1 MKKTLSFLL
10 ISLLMLG
17 AYSCEKPDIDED
29 DKDKTETPGG
39 EETPGEEEK
48 PGEEPENPET
58 PENPE
63 NPGQSEPLHQFE
75 FPFNAQF
82 PIECGNLLAEGSDV
96 GVTIEVKKVEDKNFV
111 FELRPGAM
119 VQSFVMDVYPLSQL
133 YNNLLNDYN
142 AGLLAGGE
150 SWAINERIREYL
162 FTPGS
167 GGYSFANTDA
177 IFAEPEDFLQVEFDW
192 MNTAYAANSAIA
204 VPDCGYLIA
213 VIGSTD
219 TEISSVTQEDLTL
232 CYVHTTSQ
240 PLIGDPQCEI
250 TVVTGYRA
258 FSVNHTLN
266 ADAAGVYFFGWLQ
279 SEIDNYIDLFGKTLF
294 RDFVRTRMSTPSVAN
309 DPNNPN
315 SLLYHVAYG
324 DEADASIMSTTV
336 AVAVDAN
343 LTPQKE
349 YSRVDFH
356 LEEMPD
362 EDEQP
367 VADVEAKIVES
378 RIATIYFEFDAKF
391 APECQTMF
399 YRVYR
404 AEEAAAIQE
413 MSASEKRKVA
423 RDIRDNAFGFHN
435 PYFSWD
441 KDNGVATGSG
451 AEVRLDYYAEL
462 MPGTDY
468 VLVYVGRNGF
478 GTLTDLKFTDVFTTD
493 ERNLTTPANYDSNV
507 FRVTL
512 DKPGRTS
519 FRQNFIYDMSKVSMI
534 HFQYMT
540 VDGNPG
546 LWVDDSWE
554 DWVNW
559 VFTVGMYGTQDNPGP
574 QINTWA
580 ASAIADEPTY
590 TWTGMTPDT
599 EYYVFACA
607 EDFDGNVTP
616 MQFVHINTSELQI
629 GPDPT
634 VNMTLAPSR
643 NNPDGWTVT
652 YEIDHDVEYFLYCY
666 TKEPADLAMHMPG
679 VNKADLNN
687 IKNSKFGYEDWY
699 NGIYEWVAGGF
710 EENGGGMKAQ
720 SDTSQDW
727 VGSDVVIAACIA
739 VGHDGTAPV
748 YKMYH
753 LICKDGKAQ
762 TLEQIFGITE

>member
-1 MKKTLSFLL
+1 
-10 ISLLMLG
+10 
-17 AYSCEKPDIDED
+17 
-29 DKDKTETPGG
+29 
-39 EETPGEEEK
+39 
-48 PGEEPENPET
+48 
-58 PENPE
+58 
-63 NPGQSEPLHQFE
+63 
-75 FPFNAQF
+75 
-82 PIECGNLLAEGSDV
+82 
-96 GVTIEVKKVEDKNFV
+96 
-111 FELRPGAM
+111 
-119 VQSFVMDVYPLSQL
+119 
-133 YNNLLNDYN
+133 
-142 AGLLAGGE
+142 
-150 SWAINERIREYL
+150 
-162 FTPGS
+162 
-167 GGYSFANTDA
+167 
-177 IFAEPEDFLQVEFDW
+177 
-192 MNTAYAANSAIA
+192 
-204 VPDCGYLIA
+204 
-213 VIGSTD
+213 
-219 TEISSVTQEDLTL
+219 
-232 CYVHTTSQ
+232 
-240 PLIGDPQCEI
+240 
-250 TVVTGYRA
+250 
-258 FSVNHTLN
+258 
-266 ADAAGVYFFGWLQ
+266 
-279 SEIDNYIDLFGKTLF
+279 
-294 RDFVRTRMSTPSVAN
+294 
-309 DPNNPN
+309 
-315 SLLYHVAYG
+315 
-324 DEADASIMSTTV
+324 
-336 AVAVDAN
+336 
-343 LTPQKE
+343 
-349 YSRVDFH
+349 
-356 LEEMPD
+356 
-362 EDEQP
+362 
-367 VADVEAKIVES
+367 
-378 RIATIYFEFDAKF
+378 
-391 APECQTMF
+391 MF

-404 AEEAAAIQE
+404 AEEAAAIQV

-423 RDIRDNAFGFHN
+423 RDIRDNAFGCHN

-441 KDNGVATGSG
+441 KANGVATGSG
-451 AEVRLDYYAEL
+451 AELRIEYYAEL

-468 VLVYVGRNGF
+468 VLAYVGRNGF

-493 ERNLTTPANYDSNV
+493 ERNLTTPANFDSDD

-519 FRQNFIYDMSKVSMI
+519 FRQNFTFDLSKVSMI

-634 VNMTLAPSR
+634 VNMTLTPSR
-643 NNPDGWTVT
+643 NNPDGWTMT

-679 VNKADLNN
+679 VNKADFNN
-687 IKNSKFGYEDWY
+687 IKESKFGYEDWY

-727 VGSDVVIAACIA
+727 TGSDVVIAACIA

-762 TLEQIFGITE
+762 TLEEIFGITE